1 MLEAAKAAFSKFS
14 YYEPSDLEER
24 DVSQLVKYTI
34 KRILQLIPV
43 LLGVSL
49 IVFLIM
55 RVFSPDPA
63 PVVLGEHAGRA
74 AIDAWRTAHG
84 LNDPIILQFLDFLKG
99 AVTGNM
105 GTSYY
110 TNTSVM
116 TEIMSRFPATVELA
130 ICSIILAS
138 VIGVTLGVIC
148 SVKKNTIVDYAST
161 LLALIGVS
169 MPIFW
174 LGILLIIL
182 FSGVLHILPS
192 TGRIQPMLMP
202 VGGTGLYI
210 IDTLA
215 SGDFEA
221 FGDTIR
227 HLIMPALALSMY
239 SMAII
244 TRMTRSSMLN
254 TLNQDY
260 IRTARSKGLKK
271 SRVVKHHAL
280 RNAMIPITTVIGLQF
295 GSLLGGAVLTE
306 TVFAWPGIGSYTVEC
321 IQKSDFPVVQAV
333 VLIIATIY
341 VVINLIV
348 DLIYAFLDPRIK
360 YSKEEG

>member
-1 MLEAAKAAFSKFS
+1 M
-14 YYEPSDLEER
+14 
-24 DVSQLVKYTI
+24 
-34 KRILQLIPV
+34 LIPV

-49 IVFLIM
+49 VVFLIM

-63 PVVLGEHAGRA
+63 PVVLGEHASKQA
-74 AIDAWRTAHG
+74 MQAWRDAHG
-84 LNDPIILQFLDFLKG
+84 LNEPIWLQFVDFLKN
-99 AVTGNM
+99 AVTGNF

-110 TNTSVM
+110 TNQPVSS
-116 TEIMSRFPATVELA
+116 EIMSRFPATVELA
-130 ICSIILAS
+130 ICAIIFAS
-138 VIGVTLGVIC
+138 VFGVLLGV
-148 SVKKNTIVDYAST
+148 VAAVHKNTFADYAST
-161 LLALIGVS
+161 LVALAGIS

-174 LGILLIIL
+174 LGILLILL
-182 FSGVLHILPS
+182 FTGTLHWLPS
-192 TGRIQPMLMP
+192 TGRIDPMLQP
-202 VGGTGLYI
+202 VGGSGLYLW
-210 IDTLA
+210 DTLT

-221 FGDTIR
+221 FGNAVQ
-227 HLIMPALALSMY
+227 HLLMPTLALSLY

-244 TRMTRSSMLN
+244 TRMTRSSMLD

-260 IRTARSKGLKK
+260 IRTARAKGITRK
-271 SRVVKHHAL
+271 RVIRHHAL

-306 TVFAWPGIGSYTVEC
+306 TVFAWPGIGSYTVQC

>member
-1 MLEAAKAAFSKFS
+1 MLT
-14 YYEPSDLEER
+14 
-24 DVSQLVKYTI
+24 LVKYTI

-49 IVFLIM
+49 VVFLIM

-63 PVVLGEHAGRA
+63 PVVLGQHASKA
-74 AIDAWRTAHG
+74 AMKAWRDAHG
-84 LNDPIILQFLDFLKG
+84 LNAPIILQFLDFLKG
-99 AVTGNM
+99 ALTGNF
-105 GTSYY
+105 GNSYY
-110 TNTSVM
+110 TNQPVM
-116 TEIMSRFPATVELA
+116 NEIMARFPATIELA

-138 VIGVTLGVIC
+138 ILGILLGVTAA
-148 SVKKNTIVDYAST
+148 VKKNTAADFAST
-161 LLALIGVS
+161 LVALIGVS

-192 TGRIQPMLMP
+192 GGRINPMLQP
-202 VGGTGLYI
+202 VGGTGLYVW
-210 IDTLA
+210 DTLT

-221 FGDTIR
+221 LGDTLR
-227 HLIMPALALSMY
+227 HLIMPTVSLSLY

-244 TRMTRSSMLN
+244 TRMTRSSMLD

-260 IRTARSKGLKK
+260 IRTARAKGI
-271 SRVVKHHAL
+271 SEHRVIKHHAL
-280 RNAMIPITTVIGLQF
+280 RNAMIPVTTVIGLQF

-341 VVINLIV
+341 VIVNLVV